1 MSQLRLRW
9 QENTSP
15 ALAAAVARDPIVIL
29 PVGSVEQHGKH
40 LPTGCDATSAEAVA
54 FRAAEGLAGATQP
67 VLLLPPLWYGYS
79 PHHMGF
85 AGTVT
90 LSSEMFLGVVQDVVG
105 SILSQGI
112 RRVVIL
118 NGHGGN
124 VSSLDVVA
132 SRLGQAWHGKARIVA
147 VTYYHLASSRQHEFR
162 QSAPGGM
169 GHACEFETSL
179 QLAICPE
186 LVDMSAAVSCYP
198 QPPSPRQSTDLF
210 GTSVVRGYHD
220 FRDLSP
226 SGTFGDPSFASRDKG
241 EKILSICVEELRA
254 FLAEFATWPM

>member
-1 MSQLRLRW
+1 HEDSSDPRMSQLRVRW

-40 LPTGCDATSAEAVA
+40 LPVGCDANSAEAVA
-54 FRAAEGLAGATQP
+54 LRAAEGLSGAAQP
-67 VLLLPPLWYGYS
+67 VLLLGPLWYGYS

-90 LSSEMFLGVVQDVVG
+90 LGSETFLSVVQDVVQ
-105 SILSQGI
+105 SVLSQGV

-147 VTYYHLASSRQHEFR
+147 L
-162 QSAPGGM
+162 
-169 GHACEFETSL
+169 
-179 QLAICPE
+179 
-186 LVDMSAAVSCYP
+186 
-198 QPPSPRQSTDLF
+198 
-210 GTSVVRGYHD
+210 
-220 FRDLSP
+220 
-226 SGTFGDPSFASRDKG
+226 
-241 EKILSICVEELRA
+241 
-254 FLAEFATWPM
+254 